1 MLQFF
6 IGLTLGSILGVCLMC
21 VLFAGSEEDRKLG
34 MDDMQKKSEV
44 DIGATK

>member
-21 VLFAGSEEDRKLG
+21 VLFVGSEEDRNLG
-34 MDDMQKKSEV
+34 LDDMPGEAKNSKE
-44 DIGATK
+44 K

>member
-21 VLFAGSEEDRKLG
+21 VLFVGSEEDRKLG
-34 MDDMQKKSEV
+34 MDDMPGEANNSEE
-44 DIGATK
+44 K

>member
-34 MDDMQKKSEV
+34 MDDMPEEAKTTEGK
-44 DIGATK
+44 

>member
-34 MDDMQKKSEV
+34 IDDMPGEAKNSEE
-44 DIGATK
+44 K